1 MFNIH
6 IQVLGKVI
14 PSQITE
20 ILLKLLIQ
28 KTKIIFFEILKNIN
42 ILAWKVYVYT
52 YTYILCIQIYIID
65 SKMFLEGLEYQFVI
79 IISWPE

>member
-1 MFNIH
+1 MFKIH

-28 KTKIIFFEILKNIN
+28 KTKIFFFEILKNIN
-42 ILAWKVYVYT
+42 ILALKVYV

-79 IISWPE
+79 IIS

>member
-1 MFNIH
+1 M
-6 IQVLGKVI
+6 LGKVI

-42 ILAWKVYVYT
+42 IVAWKVYVYT

>member
-1 MFNIH
+1 M
-6 IQVLGKVI
+6 LGKVI

>member
-28 KTKIIFFEILKNIN
+28 KTKIVFFEILKNIN
-42 ILAWKVYVYT
+42 ILALKVYVYT

-79 IISWPE
+79 IIS